1 MHVLVP
7 HKPYGF
13 KSDCSY
19 DNKLSNL
26 NYFFSKENHFK
37 QHNIERVC
45 VINYLDNFLS
55 KFKSLDDM
63 KIIII
68 SDHGS
73 RISNDKRS
81 SLSNLI
87 SYKDFNNKNS
97 KLIKEEVKM
106 QKIFKNFFK

>member
-1 MHVLVP
+1 
-7 HKPYGF
+7 
-13 KSDCSY
+13 
-19 DNKLSNL
+19 
-26 NYFFSKENHFK
+26 
-37 QHNIERVC
+37 
-45 VINYLDNFLS
+45 
-55 KFKSLDDM
+55 M

-106 QKIFKNFFK
+106 QKIFKNFFN